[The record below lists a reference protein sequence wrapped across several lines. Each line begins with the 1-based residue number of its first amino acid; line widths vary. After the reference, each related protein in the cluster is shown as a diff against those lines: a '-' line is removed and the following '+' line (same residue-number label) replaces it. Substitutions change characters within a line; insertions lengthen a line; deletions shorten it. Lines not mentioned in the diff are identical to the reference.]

1 MCPKTRSTPLPLN
14 GKWIQTSFGRVKASV
29 ADGGLEFSHERV
41 YNKTRAMMDLEK
53 LIGLFENE
61 SKDSPEKGLQKKD
74 EAETPSLNI
83 RFRHAGDMFFPV
95 NAPGKTKLK
104 KYLIAQKID
113 SERRDRL
120 PLLECCGKIVYVY
133 GVGISDDVKISNETK
148 RIVCVEFETEESF
161 LG

>member
-1 MCPKTRSTPLPLN
+1 MRPQTRSTPLPLN

-61 SKDSPEKGLQKKD
+61 ANDTPADGPKIKNNV
-74 EAETPSLNI
+74 EALSLNI

-120 PLLECCGKIVYVY
+120 PLLEYCGKIVYVY

-148 RIVCVEFETEESF
+148 CIVCVEFETEESF

>member
-1 MCPKTRSTPLPLN
+1 
-14 GKWIQTSFGRVKASV
+14 
-29 ADGGLEFSHERV
+29 
-41 YNKTRAMMDLEK
+41 MDLEK

-61 SKDSPEKGLQKKD
+61 ANDTPADGLKIKNNV
-74 EAETPSLNI
+74 EALSLNI

-95 NAPGKTKLK
+95 NASGKTKLK

-113 SERRDRL
+113 SEQRDRL

>member
-1 MCPKTRSTPLPLN
+1 
-14 GKWIQTSFGRVKASV
+14 
-29 ADGGLEFSHERV
+29 
-41 YNKTRAMMDLEK
+41 MDLEK
-53 LIGLFENE
+53 HIMLFENE

-83 RFRHAGDMFFPV
+83 RFRRAGDMFFQV

-120 PLLECCGKIVYVY
+120 PLLEFCGKIVYVY

-148 RIVCVEFETEESF
+148 CIVCVEFETEESF